1 MTFIFADTSYI
12 GGSPPHKSSPF
23 TLFCSIV
30 LACRYSPDSVRW
42 ELIEYESVDYDLL
55 LQDLADGVY
64 EAGTV
69 FVYKSNVTSA
79 DVIQQRSD
87 R

>member
-1 MTFIFADTSYI
+1 
-12 GGSPPHKSSPF
+12 
-23 TLFCSIV
+23 
-30 LACRYSPDSVRW
+30 VRW